1 MDRSTARPNDSVISL
16 VTVHEYLW
24 RKKLAETHDLP
35 FVVLGN
41 GPGALDALDALLAGD
56 PYSDEDGEEGND
68 PRPAPTAERA
78 GANMW
83 LARDSALRTYRDPS
97 PAEADALVRFVPE
110 PAFGAVLW
118 NLTDTALD
126 VLIEALGRAHRLSP
140 AVIAELY
147 MRGYVQENPIPED
160 GEDQ

>member
-1 MDRSTARPNDSVISL
+1 MDRSTARPNDSVIA
-16 VTVHEYLW
+16 W
-24 RKKLAETHDLP
+24 RKKLAETRDLP

-56 PYSDEDGEEGND
+56 PYSDEDGEDGND

-118 NLTDTALD
+118 KLTDTALD
-126 VLIEALGRAHRLSP
+126 EIIEALGRAHRISP

-147 MRGYVQENPIPED
+147 MRDYVQENPIPED